1 MIHKD
6 TIKLTDFGRSFLKG
20 SNTSNTG
27 AYGVMPYMDPK
38 MLDSKT
44 PYNLTE
50 KSDIYSLG
58 VLFWELTSR
67 KSPFDFEA
75 KNNDPLEI
83 FKIKQDILSGK
94 RENPIS
100 DTTDKIVSLYE
111 RKYNIIPSII
121 F

>member
-1 MIHKD
+1 
-6 TIKLTDFGRSFLKG
+6 
-20 SNTSNTG
+20 
-27 AYGVMPYMDPK
+27 MPYIDPK

-50 KSDIYSLG
+50 KSDMYSLG

-75 KNNDPLEI
+75 KNNDLE
-83 FKIKQDILSGK
+83 KVKVKLNILNGI
-94 RENPIS
+94 REKPILG
-100 DTTDKIVSLYE
+100 TNYKIVALYKS
-111 RKYNIIPSII
+111 KYNIILSII

>member
-1 MIHKD
+1 
-6 TIKLTDFGRSFLKG
+6 
-20 SNTSNTG
+20 
-27 AYGVMPYMDPK
+27 
-38 MLDSKT
+38 MLDSVDSKT

-75 KNNDPLEI
+75 KNNNPVEI
-83 FKIKQDILSGK
+83 FKIKQDILNGK
-94 RENPIS
+94 RENSILG
-100 DTTDKIVSLYE
+100 TNNKIVALYKS
-111 RKYNIIPSII
+111 KYNIIPSII

>member
-1 MIHKD
+1 
-6 TIKLTDFGRSFLKG
+6 
-20 SNTSNTG
+20 
-27 AYGVMPYMDPK
+27 
-38 MLDSKT
+38 MLDSKI

-75 KNNDPLEI
+75 KNNGPFEI
-83 FKIKQDILSGK
+83 FKIKQDILNGK
-94 RENPIS
+94 RENFILG
-100 DTTDKIVSLYE
+100 TNNKIVALYKS
-111 RKYNIIPSII
+111 KYRIIPSII